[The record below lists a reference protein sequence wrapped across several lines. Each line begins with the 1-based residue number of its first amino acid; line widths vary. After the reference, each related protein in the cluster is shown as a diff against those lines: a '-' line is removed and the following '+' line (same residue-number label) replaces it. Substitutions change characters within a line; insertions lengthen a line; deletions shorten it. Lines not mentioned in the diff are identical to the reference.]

1 MKFEDSKEQF
11 LISCIVEKG
20 LLKSTVDSYSDDLK
34 DFYSSLDDE
43 NISVESLNV
52 KHIENYIRKL
62 SNEGKAISTILRKL
76 STIKNFYLFLQKE
89 KLIID
94 GSIQIDVPKKSSHL
108 PSVLSFEEVDSLLNQ
123 PNLTK
128 NSGIRDKAM
137 LEVMYACGLRISE
150 LLSIEKKNLSI
161 EKGVIRIFG
170 KGAKERYVPISEFAM
185 DYLIKYINEV
195 RNRSK
200 FRDSKYIFINEKG
213 NKLTRQYFW
222 QVIKKYAQEAGII
235 ENVTPHTLRHC
246 FATHLL
252 ENGAELR
259 AVQEMLGH
267 ASINTTQIYTHV
279 SSKRIRSAYDM
290 LFGN

>member
-1 MKFEDSKEQF
+1 M
-11 LISCIVEKG
+11 
-20 LLKSTVDSYSDDLK
+20 
-34 DFYSSLDDE
+34 
-43 NISVESLNV
+43 
-52 KHIENYIRKL
+52 
-62 SNEGKAISTILRKL
+62 
-76 STIKNFYLFLQKE
+76 QKE

-123 PNLTK
+123 PDLTK

-170 KGAKERYVPISEFAM
+170 KGAKERYVPVSEFAM